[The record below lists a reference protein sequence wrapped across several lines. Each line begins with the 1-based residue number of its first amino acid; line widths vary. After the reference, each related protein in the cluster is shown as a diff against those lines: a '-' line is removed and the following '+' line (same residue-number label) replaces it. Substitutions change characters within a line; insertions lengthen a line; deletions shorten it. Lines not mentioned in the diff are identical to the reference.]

1 MTQTDAGVDVAPSR
15 SSNYRPHLDGLRAV
29 AVYLVVA
36 FHARLA
42 GFAGG
47 FIGVDVF
54 FVLSGYLVTSI
65 LLRDLGTGGRV
76 DLRRFYARRF
86 RRILPAAA
94 VALLVT
100 AVAYA
105 IVATP
110 AQMLD
115 ALGGF
120 RAAFLYVANWHFI
133 SQATD
138 YFAPRCR
145 RARCCTSGRSR
156 SRSSSTSCGRCCSA
170 GCTSRASTAGEP
182 PPAATASRRSAG
194 GCSGRSWP
202 RPRWRR

>member
-1 MTQTDAGVDVAPSR
+1 M
-15 SSNYRPHLDGLRAV
+15 V

-47 FIGVDVF
+47 FVGVDVF

-65 LLRDLGTGGRV
+65 LLRDLATAGRV

-100 AVAYA
+100 ELRPRSSP
-105 IVATP
+105 IRRE
-110 AQMLD
+110 MLD

-120 RAAFLYVANWHFI
+120 RLTFLYVANWHFI

-138 YFAPRCR
+138 YFAAGRFREPGAAPLVAGRRGAVLLRVAAPAERSLPRVL
-145 RARCCTSGRSR
+145 
-156 SRSSSTSCGRCCSA
+156 
-170 GCTSRASTAGEP
+170 
-182 PPAATASRRSAG
+182 PPARR
-194 GCSGRSWP
+194 
-202 RPRWRR
+202 